1 MTTYYRNLPRHL
13 TGEEE
18 SQLDAIVAAER
29 PHHGIGT
36 PRWSEQSP
44 AIWAEWLS
52 PETEAKLDSALARMG
67 LRHD

>member
-1 MTTYYRNLPRHL
+1 MITYYRNLPRHL

-36 PRWSEQSP
+36 PRWPNEAP
-44 AIWAEWLS
+44 RVWVEGIS
-52 PETEAKLDSALARMG
+52 PETGAKLDSALARMG